1 MIIVILTSCSLI
13 NYQPFVSP
21 ISQLIITQK
30 NIRSDSGNG
39 LPLTNAPPSW
49 LTPEC
54 PKSGWK
60 WSSENSKRKNW
71 NSKLMFV
78 GVEFTFILV
87 EWIFRSMFH
96 FYFALV
102 HLLSLGTAR
111 DDDVG

>member
-1 MIIVILTSCSLI
+1 
-13 NYQPFVSP
+13 
-21 ISQLIITQK
+21 
-30 NIRSDSGNG
+30 
-39 LPLTNAPPSW
+39 
-49 LTPEC
+49 
-54 PKSGWK
+54 
-60 WSSENSKRKNW
+60 
-71 NSKLMFV
+71 MFV